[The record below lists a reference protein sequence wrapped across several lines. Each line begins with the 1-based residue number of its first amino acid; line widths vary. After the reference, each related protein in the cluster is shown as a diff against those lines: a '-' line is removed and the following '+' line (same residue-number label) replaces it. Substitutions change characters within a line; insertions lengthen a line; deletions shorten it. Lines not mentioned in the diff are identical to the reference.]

1 MLRRRRVRHGGWL
14 LLSTLAACSNGETHE
29 PPTLDSAS
37 DTWAARV
44 DATELAASVLEV
56 ARVSDPNG
64 AHSLRDFALSEGL
77 RRHRP
82 ITSDWLRRVALAR
95 ATADDISKAAAAA
108 GAPNDDELRRWTEA
122 NWLTV
127 DRPAAFQTTHAVV
140 LASPEVSAAD
150 QQAARALA
158 ERIRH
163 SVLDAT
169 TTDEFK
175 AKATAVPSS
184 GLTVKV
190 EDLEP
195 VTNDGRVVRLRARAG
210 EPVGRYDET
219 FATAATTL
227 EAVGA
232 TSPIV
237 ESAFGFHVLR
247 LVRVIPELRVAADD
261 RRVLAHRDIINERA
275 KQTLSGMLGTARREV
290 AVDVERSSEEAT
302 ARVQV
307 E

>member
-1 MLRRRRVRHGGWL
+1 MLGRRRVRHRGWL
-14 LLSTLAACSNGETHE
+14 VLSTLAACSSGERQE
-29 PPTLDSAS
+29 PPTLDSTS
-37 DTWAARV
+37 DTWAARI
-44 DATELAASVLEV
+44 DATELPASVLEV
-56 ARVSDPNG
+56 ARGSDPDG
-64 AHSLRDFALSEGL
+64 AQSLRHFALSEGL
-77 RRHRP
+77 RRHHP
-82 ITSDWLRRVALAR
+82 TASNGLRRVALAR

-122 NWLTV
+122 NWLNV

-140 LASPEVSAAD
+140 LTGPDVSPAD
-150 QQAARALA
+150 EQAALALA
-158 ERIRH
+158 EQIRRA
-163 SVLDAT
+163 VLDAT

-175 AKATAVPSS
+175 TKAAAVPSA

-210 EPVGRYDET
+210 EPIARYDQT
-219 FATAATTL
+219 FATAAATL
-227 EAVGA
+227 DAVGA

-237 ESAFGFHVLR
+237 KSAFGFHVLR
-247 LVRVIPELRVAADD
+247 LVRVLPELRVAADE

-275 KQTLSGMLGTARREV
+275 KQRLGDMLRTAREEI
-290 AVDVERSSEEAT
+290 AVEVERSSEEAT
-302 ARVQV
+302 ARVRV